1 MANPNTRA
9 DFQLITNWVE
19 PNSRVLYLG
28 CGDGSLLALLNRT
41 RATRGYG
48 VEINDDNIV
57 ACVKNGINVIQN
69 NLESGLSTF
78 ESDSFDYVILSQ
90 TLQAVHQTEK
100 IVKEMLRV
108 GRQAIVTFPNFGYWR
123 NRWQILAGRMP
134 VSKTLPYQWY
144 DTPNVHLCTINDF
157 EDFCHTHNVQ
167 ILEREILT
175 RGNKVELLPN
185 WLGNLAV
192 YRIQSRG

>member
-1 MANPNTRA
+1 VAHTNTRA

-19 PNSRVLYLG
+19 PNSRVLDLG

-57 ACVKNGINVIQN
+57 TCVKNGINVIQN

-157 EDFCHTHNVQ
+157 EDFCHAHNVQ

-175 RGNKVELLPN
+175 RGNKVELFPN

-192 YRIQSRG
+192 YRIQSR

>member
-1 MANPNTRA
+1 MARC
-9 DFQLITNWVE
+9 WHC
-19 PNSRVLYLG
+19 S
-28 CGDGSLLALLNRT
+28 T

-57 ACVKNGINVIQN
+57 TCVKNGINVIQN

-90 TLQAVHQTEK
+90 TLQAVHQTES
-100 IVKEMLRV
+100 IVKEMLCV

-123 NRWQILAGRMP
+123 NRWQILA
-134 VSKTLPYQWY
+134 
-144 DTPNVHLCTINDF
+144 INDF
-157 EDFCHTHNVQ
+157 EDFCHKHNVQ

-175 RGNKVELLPN
+175 RGNKVELFPN

-192 YRIQSRG
+192 YRIQSR

>member
-1 MANPNTRA
+1 MANTNTRA

-19 PNSRVLYLG
+19 PNSRVLDLG
-28 CGDGSLLALLNRT
+28 CGDGTLLALLNRT
-41 RATRGYG
+41 RSTRGYG
-48 VEINDDNIV
+48 VEINDENIV
-57 ACVKNGINVIQN
+57 TCVKNGINVIQN

-90 TLQAVHQTEK
+90 TLQAVHQTES

>member
-1 MANPNTRA
+1 MAHTNTRA

-19 PNSRVLYLG
+19 PNSRVLDLG

-57 ACVKNGINVIQN
+57 TCVKNGINVIQN

-192 YRIQSRG
+192 YRIQSR